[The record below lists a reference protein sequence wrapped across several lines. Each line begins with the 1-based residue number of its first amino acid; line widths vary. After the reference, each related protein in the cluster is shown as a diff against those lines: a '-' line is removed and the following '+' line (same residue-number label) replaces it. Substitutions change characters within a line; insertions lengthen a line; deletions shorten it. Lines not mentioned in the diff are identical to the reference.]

1 MNFKIET
8 EYNIKTLTV
17 MAKALRKTVRKKR
30 NLRSR
35 IIGLIVLII
44 AVLLILPLG
53 GKVFSFDFRTIVT
66 IIAALV
72 LLLTLIFED
81 KINGYVAKKR
91 MLPGLDKSVVT
102 FFEDNYFS
110 ETPLGKSEFK
120 YENVKYFAENRDYF
134 VFIFSNSH
142 AQIYS
147 KHGLTGGS
155 ISDFHSFIKS
165 VTGKE
170 FINF

>member
-35 IIGLIVLII
+35 IIGIIVLIL
-44 AVLLILPLG
+44 ALLLILPLG
-53 GKVFSFDFRTIVT
+53 GKVFTFDFRTIIT

-81 KINGYVAKKR
+81 KLNGYVAKKR
-91 MLPGLDKSVVT
+91 MLPGLDKSIVT
-102 FFEDNYFS
+102 FYEDNYFS
-110 ETPLGKSEFK
+110 ETPLGKSEFN
-120 YENVKYFAENRDYF
+120 YENVKYFAENSDYF
-134 VFIFSNSH
+134 VFIFSESH

-147 KHGLTGGS
+147 KNGLTGGS
-155 ISDFHSFIKS
+155 TAEFRSYIKNI
-165 VTGKE
+165 TGKE

>member
-35 IIGLIVLII
+35 IIGIIVLIL
-44 AVLLILPLG
+44 ALLLILPLG
-53 GKVFSFDFRTIVT
+53 GKVFTFDFRTIIT

-81 KINGYVAKKR
+81 KLNGYVAKKR
-91 MLPGLDKSVVT
+91 MLPGLDKSIVT
-102 FFEDNYFS
+102 FYEDNYFS
-110 ETPLGKSEFK
+110 ETPLGKSEFN
-120 YENVKYFAENRDYF
+120 YENVKYFAENSDYF
-134 VFIFSNSH
+134 VFIFSESH

-147 KHGLTGGS
+147 KNGLTGCS
-155 ISDFHSFIKS
+155 TAEFRSYIKNI
-165 VTGKE
+165 TGKE